1 MLGGAT
7 VPPVVTV
14 RDPGDEGSASI
25 PASLRS
31 KELEGAHSGGFKGP
45 GHHFHPHPI
54 GQINLAGHAYCIGG
68 WEM

>member
-1 MLGGAT
+1 MLGRLSVLGGAT

-31 KELEGAHSGGFKGP
+31 K
-45 GHHFHPHPI
+45 
-54 GQINLAGHAYCIGG
+54 G
-68 WEM
+68 WKEPTQEAFEARPSLSSTSHWSD

>member
-1 MLGGAT
+1 MLGRLSVLGGAT

-31 KELEGAHSGGFKGP
+31 KELEGAHSGG
-45 GHHFHPHPI
+45 
-54 GQINLAGHAYCIGG
+54 L
-68 WEM
+68 